1 MIDRILVLGAAGM
14 LGHKLVQL
22 LSRKFTTFGS
32 VRQATA
38 PDSAAAR
45 AAYENVQLI
54 FNIDAA
60 VPEHLDRALEAA
72 KPTVV
77 VNAIGI
83 VKQTE
88 AAKDPIAQISINA
101 LLPHQIARA
110 CRSRGRQIRVIHFS
124 TDCVFSGQRGPY
136 SEGDPADPQ
145 DLYGRSK
152 LLGEVGGPKC
162 LTIRSSLVGRE
173 LRGSSSLIEWV
184 ISQRGGR
191 IKGYT
196 GALYTGFTTI
206 ATSEIIAK
214 LITDFPDLDG
224 VWHVAS
230 EPINKYRL
238 IQIVNDKFKL
248 GVDIQPDEAF
258 FCDRRLNGRRFA
270 EKTQYLAPS
279 WEKMIEDL
287 RNDPTPY

>member
-1 MIDRILVLGAAGM
+1 MTERVLVLGAAGM
-14 LGHKLVQL
+14 LGHKLVQR
-22 LSRKFTTFGS
+22 LSRTFTTFGS
-32 VRQATA
+32 IRQATP
-38 PDSAAAR
+38 PDGAAAR
-45 AAYENVQLI
+45 AAYEKAQLI
-54 FNIDAA
+54 FNIDAS
-60 VPEHLDRALEAA
+60 VPEHLDRALDAA
-72 KPTVV
+72 QPTVV

-101 LLPHQIARA
+101 LLPHQIAQA
-110 CRSRGRQIRVIHFS
+110 CRSRGRRIRFIHFS

-136 SEGDPADPQ
+136 SEKETPDPQ

-173 LRGSSSLIEWV
+173 LRGRSSLIEWV
-184 ISQRGGR
+184 MSQRGGR

-196 GALYTGFTTI
+196 GALYTGFTTAAMSDI
-206 ATSEIIAK
+206 VAR
-214 LITDFPDLDG
+214 LISDFPDLDG

-230 EPINKYRL
+230 EPIDKYRL
-238 IQIVNDKFKL
+238 IQIVNDEFRL
-248 GVDIQPDEAF
+248 GIDIQRDESF
-258 FCDRRLNGRRFA
+258 LCDRRLDGRRFA
-270 EKTQYLAPS
+270 EKTQYLAPP